1 MRPSLSEMCVFAL
14 LLFAVMIPARAQD
27 NYEIQEYSYDTV
39 APGDT
44 IDPACSQQC
53 FPGTHLDSRDT
64 KSQHLQNRAKAARL
78 GKPIVLKRIAQ
89 NDRGGSGV
97 ARHSRN

>member
-44 IDPACSQQC
+44 MVELNSNCTADGSKQVTDGVPRLA
-53 FPGTHLDSRDT
+53 PGS
-64 KSQHLQNRAKAARL
+64 L
-78 GKPIVLKRIAQ
+78 GLFT
-89 NDRGGSGV
+89 
-97 ARHSRN
+97 